1 MTPATSNSRLTG
13 FAVFTALCTLFLIAL
28 GGLVTSHEAG
38 MAVPDWPNS
47 YGYNMFFFPVSQW
60 VGGIFY
66 EHTHRLLASFVGLL
80 TTLLALWL
88 WARETRGRGRWTG
101 IGAIL
106 IFMALLGI
114 RKMPVY
120 LLLAAAAPVAIAVSC
135 WQIKKNPGALRWF
148 GVVAFAAVI
157 LQGVLGGLRVVLLQD
172 QFGIF
177 HATLAQCFFVVVGT
191 IALLTAKRWRNWTP
205 QFRPDAHPLRFLYPA
220 TTMLILG
227 QLILGATMRHQHAG
241 LAISDFPLAYG
252 KIWPALD
259 SESVA
264 RYNQQR
270 LESIDAK
277 PVTAAQII
285 LQLVH
290 RAVAAAI
297 FLLVLSSVWATR
309 KRIPWNHPLTKLSA
323 AWLCLLLAQ
332 IALGAATIWSN
343 KSADIATAHVV
354 VGALT
359 LLTGTFLSLAA
370 LRIVPASCSKNILAT
385 NPSSANFIPSQSPAV
400 NPNSR

>member
-1 MTPATSNSRLTG
+1 
-13 FAVFTALCTLFLIAL
+13 
-28 GGLVTSHEAG
+28 
-38 MAVPDWPNS
+38 
-47 YGYNMFFFPVSQW
+47 
-60 VGGIFY
+60 
-66 EHTHRLLASFVGLL
+66 
-80 TTLLALWL
+80 
-88 WARETRGRGRWTG
+88 
-101 IGAIL
+101 
-106 IFMALLGI
+106 
-114 RKMPVY
+114 
-120 LLLAAAAPVAIAVSC
+120 
-135 WQIKKNPGALRWF
+135 
-148 GVVAFAAVI
+148 
-157 LQGVLGGLRVVLLQD
+157 
-172 QFGIF
+172 
-177 HATLAQCFFVVVGT
+177 
-191 IALLTAKRWRNWTP
+191 
-205 QFRPDAHPLRFLYPA
+205 
-220 TTMLILG
+220 MLILG

-277 PVTAAQII
+277 PVTTAQII
-285 LQLVH
+285 LQLAH

-309 KRIPWNHPLTKLSA
+309 KRIPWHHPLTKLSA

-370 LRIVPASCSKNILAT
+370 LRIVPASCTKIILAT
-385 NPSSANFIPSQSPAV
+385 NPSSANLVPSPSPAV